1 MTGMIPTDIYSEN
14 LRSFLW
20 RFQVTSEEDK
30 AMHILLLKICGTI
43 LHKRPDDSRALDFI
57 GKISLNQKEKDL
69 ILKYDL
75 INSPNC
81 EVKARCC
88 DVLSKKSRDRKK
100 DLKMIA
106 SDAYLKVCRLDG
118 WFEYLIRSVEI
129 RPEYDKKYLSEL
141 LELSCDLNPYWV
153 SVATDFLLK
162 KGNKDLIYSE
172 Y

>member
-75 INSPNC
+75 IRRLFLEQN
-81 EVKARCC
+81 VKQRIWRMK
-88 DVLSKKSRDRKK
+88 STKKQ
-100 DLKMIA
+100 LK
-106 SDAYLKVCRLDG
+106 LKV
-118 WFEYLIRSVEI
+118 
-129 RPEYDKKYLSEL
+129 
-141 LELSCDLNPYWV
+141 
-153 SVATDFLLK
+153 
-162 KGNKDLIYSE
+162 
-172 Y
+172 